1 MCGDCLQWMDHTG
14 FATAQVACI
23 SRDHTAQAPGC
34 SAVALSQVCPAFH
47 VVPRTKLLRFS
58 GVPQG
63 HRPRWA
69 VCFVPFPGLS
79 GSGDQVLDEH
89 IVPDGPCIL
98 FTSPVLA
105 TQFLGLA
112 TRAQSQVCRVVP
124 LGSCSQAVTLLADVS
139 HPGSQEDMASN
150 WKPLTVWWKMGSL
163 GPRWK
168 QRLWLSHASLSASGE
183 GGPSTAAGLL
193 SSGIR

>member
-1 MCGDCLQWMDHTG
+1 MNKSSLIQLCFEEGGTLQTIVTGMCGDCLQWMDHSG

-23 SRDHTAQAPGC
+23 SRDDTAQAPGC

-58 GVPQG
+58 GVPQE

-79 GSGDQVLDEH
+79 SSGDQVLDEH
-89 IVPDGPCIL
+89 IVSDGPCVL

-112 TRAQSQVCRVVP
+112 TRAQSQVCCVVP
-124 LGSCSQAVTLLADVS
+124 LGSCFQAVTLLADVS
-139 HPGSQEDMASN
+139 HPGSQEEVHAQSRYQCM
-150 WKPLTVWWKMGSL
+150 M
-163 GPRWK
+163 
-168 QRLWLSHASLSASGE
+168 SHMISA
-183 GGPSTAAGLL
+183 
-193 SSGIR
+193 